1 MDSLDFNSSTSDHF
15 EHNASDRKGNNPK
28 ASIYSMS
35 DSEEHEGSYGYDDS
49 DEASSLEFSDV
60 DYGDDNS
67 LNELDHEDTH
77 AKVMF
82 SFPTSTTSSGIP
94 THRMKYQALC
104 IDEIQK
110 YIEQKVKEL
119 SDLLQLDNGKCLVLL
134 LTYGWNEHK
143 LLDDYVS
150 CDEQRKLLLQHGVYD
165 KAYPKDLSCL
175 LTKETGEEV
184 ICSICC
190 CSPEPSEPM
199 TFFSLFGCKHKF
211 CTECYSHY
219 IQTKNEGSQVVIDCP
234 FSDPKCTLK
243 ITTLELGIL
252 SDFMEKSIKQPKEK
266 LHQAKLIS
274 EDEIKQLYN
283 LSSDD
288 EQLDSDGN
296 VIDQFDDD
304 KEEKDREV
312 TSINDIVYDFHKAM
326 LKRERE
332 EMDSKRNRTIL
343 SKYWYNVS
351 NQYCMT
357 QVKRFK
363 HCPYPDCESVVE
375 FLGFDSDNIASIE
388 EQISL
393 LLIPLVRCG
402 RKHQFCFA
410 CMEVSHA
417 PCPCK
422 VVEKWKQK
430 CEDDSETLNWI
441 QSNTKDCPKCHAIIE
456 KNGGCNHLTCT
467 ACNYQF
473 CWLCLGDWS
482 SHTNSY
488 RCDQYKGNDSLDG
501 DSVRASLERYMFYFD
516 HFNNQ
521 RISHDKDREIL
532 EKFESRI
539 RELQIKAG
547 VSWIETVFYK
557 ECVTALLECRQIL
570 KWSYAFLFYV
580 PKCRGKQLVEA
591 AQWQLSDKVERLSK
605 LFADTPAA
613 NVLACKESFLY
624 IKSSMIVAQEK
635 FLETC
640 IDIFADPT
648 TMNSFK
654 RRLNIT

>member
-1 MDSLDFNSSTSDHF
+1 
-15 EHNASDRKGNNPK
+15 
-28 ASIYSMS
+28 MS

-143 LLDDYVS
+143 LLDDYVN

-252 SDFMEKSIKQPKEK
+252 K
-266 LHQAKLIS
+266 
-274 EDEIKQLYN
+274 
-283 LSSDD
+283 
-288 EQLDSDGN
+288 
-296 VIDQFDDD
+296 
-304 KEEKDREV
+304 
-312 TSINDIVYDFHKAM
+312 
-326 LKRERE
+326 

-388 EQISL
+388 EQISF

-473 CWLCLGDWS
+473 CWLCLGDW
-482 SHTNSY
+482 
-488 RCDQYKGNDSLDG
+488 
-501 DSVRASLERYMFYFD
+501 YMFYFD